1 MKYKRLIGINLLVLS
16 GLLLILS
23 IILYF
28 IEVNR
33 VTTFFKFT
41 SEFQAQYYIPDSTA
55 MFIHKPN
62 IHIYDNWGTPEQK
75 ISTERRTNNLGFRD
89 DDDVIAK
96 KQNEF
101 RVLVTGDSHTDGVLK
116 HNTESFVNVWEE
128 KLNAKD
134 TTTYYNC
141 INGGV
146 GYYTFRNYHG
156 FLKKYAYLQP
166 DVFIINVFTGNDF
179 RESALYEDNRTSF
192 SNMFRSMR
200 MSVRRKLQSSAEQ
213 KFPYIQGIEQVLYY
227 ESFPS
232 EKKRTMSIA
241 QKYLLKIIELCK
253 QKNIRLIVTLL
264 PSRAEVKPEFYKE
277 IQTLFDLDTETM
289 DINKEMTAMLIDFL
303 QKQQIEYHDLTP
315 ALLGST
321 EKLYW
326 DEDLHINPTAHEM
339 IGGYF
344 FEEVSLNPSH

>member
-1 MKYKRLIGINLLVLS
+1 MKYKRLIGINLLVLC
-16 GLLLILS
+16 GLLFILS
-23 IILYF
+23 VILYF
-28 IEVNR
+28 VQYNR
-33 VTTFFKFT
+33 ITTFFKFT

-55 MFIHKPN
+55 LFIHKPN

-89 DDDVIAK
+89 DDDVLAK
-96 KQNEF
+96 KQNEL

-116 HNTESFVNVWEE
+116 HNTESFINVWETQ
-128 KLNAKD
+128 LNAKD

-166 DVFIINVFTGNDF
+166 DVFVINVFTGNDF
-179 RESALYEDNRTSF
+179 RECALYEDDRTSF
-192 SNMFRSMR
+192 SNIYKSMR
-200 MSVRRKLQSSAEQ
+200 MSVRRKFQSSAAQE
-213 KFPYIQGIEQVLYY
+213 FPYIQGIEQLLYY

-232 EKKRTMSIA
+232 EKERTMTIA
-241 QKYLLKIIELCK
+241 QKYLLEIIALCK
-253 QKNIRLIVTLL
+253 QENIRLIVTLL
-264 PSRAEVKPEFYKE
+264 PSRAEVKPAFYDK
-277 IQTLFDLDTETM
+277 IQTLFNLDTETM
-289 DINKEMTAMLIDFL
+289 DTNKELTAMLIDFL

-315 ALLGST
+315 ALLDST

-326 DEDLHINPTAHEM
+326 DEDLHINPKAHEL
-339 IGGYF
+339 IGNF
-344 FEEVSLNPSH
+344 LFDKIDLK